1 MLKYHQNRKLTE
13 CICKNCSQLFL
24 KPITEYNRN
33 ISLNRNNFCSRKCS
47 AIYNNSNRIKYIC
60 SNKMKIHL
68 DCISS
73 NRKDKYSLF
82 RYTFNSI
89 KRRFKEVNIDLEYLK
104 LIWEQQNGIC
114 PYTKIK
120 LYLPTYKDNIK
131 DYTRRASLDRIDS
144 NKGYIKDNVQFV
156 STSINLMKNNMSSN
170 QVIEFL
176 NIIVKNLSV

>member
-1 MLKYHQNRKLTE
+1 
-13 CICKNCSQLFL
+13 
-24 KPITEYNRN
+24 
-33 ISLNRNNFCSRKCS
+33 
-47 AIYNNSNRIKYIC
+47 
-60 SNKMKIHL
+60 MKIHL

-120 LYLPTYKDNIK
+120 LYLI
-131 DYTRRASLDRIDS
+131 
-144 NKGYIKDNVQFV
+144 
-156 STSINLMKNNMSSN
+156 
-170 QVIEFL
+170 
-176 NIIVKNLSV
+176 